1 MGMTFSGEF
10 DGYALRAS
18 RTTTYDSRGGV
29 NIVKNGGGFLH
40 SVTFAQTDAAPT
52 AGTVTIYD
60 VADTS
65 VYGDSTKILFSHTQT
80 TAVFMPQT
88 VILDIPFTDGLA
100 VGHDL
105 DIQDVGVT
113 VSYK

>member
-1 MGMTFSGEF
+1 MKYSDYDSFPLKTK
-10 DGYALRAS
+10 

-29 NIVKNGGGFLH
+29 NVVKVGQGFLH

-52 AGTVTIYD
+52 AGAITIYD
-60 VADTS
+60 MDTTS
-65 VYGDSTKILFSHTQT
+65 VYGTIATIMFLHTQT

-88 VILDIPFTDGLA
+88 VILDIPFTTGLA
-100 VGHDL
+100 VGHATAL
-105 DIQDVGVT
+105 NDVGVV